1 MKNFTFSPIRK
12 GSPPVWGSAAQ
23 PEGVVLPQYGGVRR
37 SRRGLFSPSMGEC
50 GAAGG
55 GLFPALG
62 GGDRLRW
69 GGLSASFIILGSS
82 CSVQVFLLFRI
93 YQITSPALRALPL
106 LRGNYSPQLLRADSP
121 LGGSTVEDREGGCSP
136 PMGECGAKRTK
147 GVCHPERMLTSVR
160 IQVYQCVWRSARPLF
175 Y

>member
-1 MKNFTFSPIRK
+1 MKKFTFPPNKK
-12 GSPPVWGSAAQ
+12 G
-23 PEGVVLPQYGGVRR
+23 
-37 SRRGLFSPSMGEC
+37 FSPSMEEHGT
-50 GAAGG
+50 AGG

-121 LGGSTVEDREGGCSP
+121 LGGSTVEDREGGYSA
-136 PMGECGAKRTK
+136 PMGKWTRSGRRGT
-147 GVCHPERMLTSVR
+147 TSTV
-160 IQVYQCVWRSARPLF
+160 L
-175 Y
+175 